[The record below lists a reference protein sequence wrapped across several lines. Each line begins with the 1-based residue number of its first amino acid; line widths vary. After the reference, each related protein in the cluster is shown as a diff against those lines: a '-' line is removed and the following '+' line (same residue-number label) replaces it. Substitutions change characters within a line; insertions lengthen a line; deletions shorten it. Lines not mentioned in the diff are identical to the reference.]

1 MNYHHQNH
9 QQSSNAMNNS
19 QYMPQGHTNNQYC
32 PQQHDTPHNYEHH
45 QPKAYQEQCESSS
58 YNPAQQGDPQK
69 KTSDFDPNMVP
80 GGKYYSIKVHGGKAA
95 IEFKTD
101 TTRKG
106 VKTIRIEAAQGAN
119 KKFNWTDKISIQLT
133 HTGLIDIISAFL
145 FIKPVVELKHYGAN
159 NDKSIKVEYQQGRQG
174 GGKLF
179 VQVSQIGKNM
189 LGVPV
194 PINEA
199 VRIGQFALDQYL
211 KNYDRLSADVVLKH
225 LQRAAQL

>member
-1 MNYHHQNH
+1 MNY
-9 QQSSNAMNNS
+9 QQQHSNTMNNS
-19 QYMPQGHTNNQYC
+19 SYMPQGAANNHPH
-32 PQQHDTPHNYEHH
+32 PQQHNNAYEYEHH
-45 QPKAYQEQCESSS
+45 QPNSHQEQSNTYHYQPICMGDT
-58 YNPAQQGDPQK
+58 QKQGN
-69 KTSDFDPNMVP
+69 DFDPDIAP
-80 GGKYYSIKVHGGKAA
+80 GGKFYSIKVHGGKAA
-95 IEFKTD
+95 VEFKAD

-119 KKFNWTDKISIQLT
+119 KQFNWADKISIQLT

-145 FIKPVVELKHYGAN
+145 FIRQVVELKHYGAK
-159 NDKSIKVEYQQGRQG
+159 NDKSIKVEYQQDNQGAGR
-174 GGKLF
+174 LF
-179 VQVSQIGKNM
+179 VQVFQSGKSM

-211 KNYDRLSADVVLKH
+211 KNYDRLSADVVLRH

>member
-19 QYMPQGHTNNQYC
+19 QYMPQGHANNQYC

-45 QPKAYQEQCESSS
+45 QSNAYQEQCESPPN
-58 YNPAQQGDPQK
+58 NPAQQGDAQK
-69 KTSDFDPNMVP
+69 KTNDFDPNIAP

-95 IEFKTD
+95 IEFKAD

-106 VKTIRIEAAQGAN
+106 VKTIRIEAAQGAD
-119 KKFNWTDKISIQLT
+119 KQFNWEHKVSIQLT

-145 FIKPVVELKHYGAN
+145 FIKPMVELKHYGAS

-174 GGKLF
+174 AGKLF
-179 VQVSQIGKNM
+179 VQVTQNGKNM